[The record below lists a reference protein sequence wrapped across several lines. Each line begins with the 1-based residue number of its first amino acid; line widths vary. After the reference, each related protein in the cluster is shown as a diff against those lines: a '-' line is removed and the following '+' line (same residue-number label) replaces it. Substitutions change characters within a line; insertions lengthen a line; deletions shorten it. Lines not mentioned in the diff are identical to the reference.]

1 MADRNEL
8 QIGNTTISSDGRS
21 LTFQDTDNAKFNV
34 AFSDD
39 HLPELLAFLR
49 SVKPDETEQRMGFRI
64 PLSISSGLSTSIT
77 FGDKTCS
84 VRPLNLSLSGI
95 LLEFSEGEVFEM
107 PIDTQ
112 ISIRLQLQ
120 DTTAALSGVVRR
132 RIGNQYGISFPDS
145 LRDYKLDPPASLQVI
160 YAKLEKQWL
169 RARIKV

>member
-21 LTFQDTDNAKFNV
+21 LTFQNTDNANFNV
-34 AFSDD
+34 TFTVPHLSDII
-39 HLPELLAFLR
+39 AFLR
-49 SVKPDETEQRMGFRI
+49 SVKPDETEQRMGFRV
-64 PLSISSGLSTSIT
+64 PLSISSGLSASIT

-120 DTTAALSGVVRR
+120 DTTAALGGVVRR

-145 LRDYKLDPPASLQVI
+145 RRDYKLDPLASLQVI